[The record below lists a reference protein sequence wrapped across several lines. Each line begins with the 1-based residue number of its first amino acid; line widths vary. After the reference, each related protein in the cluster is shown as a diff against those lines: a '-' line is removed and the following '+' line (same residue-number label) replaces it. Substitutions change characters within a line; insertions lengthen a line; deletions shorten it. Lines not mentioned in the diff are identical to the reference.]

1 MALSVATLAGFP
13 ALNSASQRSAGTP
26 TDAATFSFTN
36 GVYTQGATQYVAA
49 IVDQQGINPTRIFF
63 ADNNTGGAA
72 TGGTVPLPTLVT
84 ITQVSAH
91 GQSIQELPS
100 TSFEVSDAVG
110 FAGYLVVLTPAEP
123 SADSGGF
130 SNASNTQ
137 NLAGYYGGKTNQDT
151 GNQTLVQVPGYTTAS
166 PTLGYPQP
174 QLRYYVSFNAL
185 LILASTSTG

>member
-1 MALSVATLAGFP
+1 MSLSVATLAGFP
-13 ALNSASQRSAGTP
+13 ALNSTFQRSAGTP

-36 GVYTQGATQYVAA
+36 GVFTQGGTQYVAA
-49 IVDQQGINPTRIFF
+49 IIDQQGINPTRIFF

-72 TGGTVPLPTLVT
+72 TGGTVTLPTLVS

-100 TSFEVSDAVG
+100 TSFEVTDAVG
-110 FAGYLVVLTPAEP
+110 FAGFLVVMTPAEP
-123 SADSGGF
+123 SPDSGGW
-130 SNASNTQ
+130 SPAGQAQ
-137 NLAGYYGGKTNQDT
+137 NKAGYYGGLNNQNT
-151 GNQTLVQVPGYTTAS
+151 GANTLIQVPGYTTAS
-166 PTLGYPQP
+166 PSTGYPQP

>member
-13 ALNSASQRSAGTP
+13 ALNSTFQRSAGTP
-26 TDAATFSFTN
+26 TDAATFAFTN

-49 IVDQQGINPTRIFF
+49 LIDQQGINPTRIFF

-72 TGGTVPLPTLVT
+72 TGGTVTLPTLVSV
-84 ITQVSAH
+84 TQVSAH

-100 TSFEVSDAVG
+100 TSFEVTDAVG
-110 FAGYLVVLTPAEP
+110 YAGFLVVMTPAEP
-123 SADSGGF
+123 SPDSGGW
-130 SNASNTQ
+130 SGAGQTVNK
-137 NLAGYYGGKTNQDT
+137 AGYYGGPTNQST
-151 GNQTLVQVPGYTTAS
+151 GDQTLIQAYGYVAGNPVQ
-166 PTLGYPQP
+166 GYPQP

>member
-13 ALNSASQRSAGTP
+13 ALNSAFQRSAGTP
-26 TDAATFSFTN
+26 TDAATYTFTN
-36 GVYTQGATQYVAA
+36 GVYTQGSTQYVAA
-49 IVDQQGINPTRIFF
+49 IIDQQGINPTRIFF

-72 TGGTVPLPTLVT
+72 SGGTITLPTLVSV
-84 ITQVSAH
+84 TQVSAH

-100 TSFEVSDAVG
+100 TSFEVTDNVG
-110 FAGYLVVLTPAEP
+110 YAGFLVILTPAEP

-130 SNASNTQ
+130 SPAGQTVNK
-137 NLAGYYGGKTNQDT
+137 AGYFGGLTNQST
-151 GNQTLVQVPGYTTAS
+151 GDQTLIQVPGYTTAS
-166 PTLGYPQP
+166 PAQGFPQP

>member
-13 ALNSASQRSAGTP
+13 ALNSTFQRSAGTP

-49 IVDQQGINPTRIFF
+49 LIDQQGINPTRIFF

-72 TGGTVPLPTLVT
+72 TGGTVTLPTLVSV
-84 ITQVSAH
+84 TQVNAH

-100 TSFEVSDAVG
+100 TGFEVSDAVG
-110 FAGYLVVLTPAEP
+110 YAGFLVVLTPAEP
-123 SADSGGF
+123 SPDSGGW
-130 SNASNTQ
+130 SAAGQTQ
-137 NLAGYYGGKTNQDT
+137 NKAGYYGGLTNQST
-151 GNQTLVQVPGYTTAS
+151 GASTLIQVPGYTTAS
-166 PTLGYPQP
+166 PSTGYPQP